1 VEDSLR
7 FYLTLNHIGISAR
20 KVKNLVENK
29 IDTLDKI
36 KNLSASLLEKLKISE
51 KQKDNIFS
59 DKLKIKLENDLKWL
73 NQSNENH
80 IIHPKSPSFPPNLL
94 QISDTPIVLYAIGN
108 IELLSRQQIAIVGSR
123 VCSTIAQQNAQNF
136 AKCLVQSGVI
146 VTSGMAKGID
156 SFAHIGAL
164 AGAIESKS
172 TNSTIGVLGTGIDK
186 IYPSENKNL
195 YQNIAKN
202 GVLVSEFALG
212 TQPIHY
218 NFPKRNR
225 IISGLSL
232 GVLVVEAGVKSG
244 SLITAK
250 IALEQNKEVFAIPGS
265 IHNPVAKGCNHLI
278 KQGAKLTENIED
290 ILEEL
295 PFFFVGNTKTE
306 EKKENPAL
314 KNLTQV
320 QNTILENLG
329 EEPLDIDSISI
340 ATQINTQTLMVEM
353 LNLELL
359 EIISSNGNK
368 YHRIAW

>member
-1 VEDSLR
+1 
-7 FYLTLNHIGISAR
+7 
-20 KVKNLVENK
+20 
-29 IDTLDKI
+29 
-36 KNLSASLLEKLKISE
+36 
-51 KQKDNIFS
+51 
-59 DKLKIKLENDLKWL
+59 
-73 NQSNENH
+73 
-80 IIHPKSPSFPPNLL
+80 
-94 QISDTPIVLYAIGN
+94 
-108 IELLSRQQIAIVGSR
+108 
-123 VCSTIAQQNAQNF
+123 
-136 AKCLVQSGVI
+136 
-146 VTSGMAKGID
+146 
-156 SFAHIGAL
+156 
-164 AGAIESKS
+164 
-172 TNSTIGVLGTGIDK
+172 
-186 IYPSENKNL
+186 
-195 YQNIAKN
+195 
-202 GVLVSEFALG
+202 VSEFALG